1 MFLPLMKKNIII
13 LFFFLP
19 LLLLAQ
25 EKEGINSYIQI
36 ETFYGNILKHNKNV
50 GYFLTGHP
58 TGLILSYNLKSK
70 GDKDWQKRYN
80 YPDFGFSA
88 AYQDYKN
95 TILGKLYSLYVHY
108 NFYFLPRNNKNQLLF
123 RTGWG
128 ITYNTNPYNKVTNP
142 KNVAF
147 GTKLNSSTYLKLY
160 YQHENL
166 IKNIG
171 LNAGLTFIHA
181 SNSSVKSPNTGV
193 NVWAAT
199 LGLNYNLSKETQK
212 YDPKKPKEKYSEKLK
227 YNFKFS
233 FGANETDY
241 IGSGVKPF
249 YVVSAYVDKRIG
261 KKSALQFGTEW
272 MANYS
277 LKEYIKIQNILD
289 NDTTKKDFNRIGLLL
304 GHELFISKVS
314 LETQLGYY
322 IYYPFD
328 FEGRIYERV
337 TIKYYFKEQKKYFA
351 TIGLKAHAAKAETV
365 AFGIGIRL

>member
-1 MFLPLMKKNIII
+1 MRYFLFIFLFTNIT
-13 LFFFLP
+13 
-19 LLLLAQ
+19 LLSQ
-25 EKEGINSYIQI
+25 NKDDFSNNSDIQT
-36 ETFYGNILKHNKNV
+36 EYFYGNILKHNKYV
-50 GYFLTGHP
+50 GHFLTGHP
-58 TGLILSYNLKSK
+58 TGFIFSYNAKSK
-70 GDKDWQKRYN
+70 ANKEWQNRFN
-80 YPDFGFSA
+80 YPDFGFSF

-95 TILGKLYSLYVHY
+95 PILGDLYSLYAHY
-108 NFYFLPRNNKNQLLF
+108 NFYLLPRNNKNQILL

-128 ITYNTNPYNKVTNP
+128 IAYNTNPYNKKDNP

-147 GTKLNSSTYLKLY
+147 GTKINSSTYLKLY
-160 YQHENL
+160 YQREH
-166 IKNIG
+166 IFKQIG
-171 LNAGLTFIHA
+171 INSGLTFIHA

-199 LGLNYNLSKETQK
+199 IGINYNFNSKIKK
-212 YDPKKPKEKYSEKLK
+212 YKPKKPREKYTEKLK

-249 YVVSAYVDKRIG
+249 YVITAYIDKRIG
-261 KKSALQFGTEW
+261 KKSALQFGAEW

-277 LKEYIKIQNILD
+277 LKEYIKIRNILD
-289 NDTTKKDFNRIGLLL
+289 NTNTKKDFNRIGLFL
-304 GHELFISKVS
+304 GHELFISQIS

-322 IYYPFD
+322 IYYPFV
-328 FEGRIYERV
+328 FEGRIYERL
-337 TIKYYFKEQKKYFA
+337 TLKYYLKKEKKYFV